1 MKHIFLLAGILS
13 VSFCSMAQGY
23 RSVAIKQ
30 VTIKSP
36 DGKIEAAI
44 LLDKGQQLFYNIKYA
59 GEEILQNSGLG
70 IVREDAD
77 FSKALRWV
85 SNSAQSV
92 VKDHYHILTA
102 KKTSIYYLA
111 NKKIITVANKDGEKM
126 NIVFQVSDDGVAFR
140 YEFPQTSADVKKIS
154 SEATSF
160 HFIEGT
166 KAWLQPKTE
175 AQSGWEHSNPSY
187 EAHYMMDIKTGTPAP
202 GKNGW
207 VYPAMFHYKNTW
219 MLLTEAALGRT
230 YCGTSLQQF
239 SENNEYKIN
248 FPEEAEKFTNGVL
261 FPQSTLPWQMPW
273 RIIALGSLRT
283 VVESTLG
290 TDLALPS
297 KKMDSGFIKP
307 GRASWSWIMSKDN
320 FIVYDEQKK
329 YIDYAADMHWEYC
342 LVDAAWDKKIGYE
355 KIKELADY
363 AATKKIGLILWYNSA
378 GDWNT
383 VKYTPKDKLLTH
395 ESRMQEFALI
405 SKMGIKGIKADFF
418 AGDGQSM
425 INYYQDIL
433 EDAAANHLL
442 VNFHGATLPRGWQR
456 TYPNLMTTEAVYGY
470 EMITFN
476 QKDAD
481 AAPAHMVMSAFARN
495 AFDPMDFT
503 PVSLYKIPKINRRTT
518 VAFEMA
524 TAVIFLSGIQHFVEG
539 PDGMAKMPDGVKRFM
554 QNIPAVWDD
563 IKFIDGYPGKFYAVA
578 RRAGKKWYVA
588 AINGDSIA
596 HEFSINSL
604 PFVKPITVGTSYY
617 TNGATNEIGAGDK
630 FLLYAKEK
638 KAIEIKP
645 NDGIVIVFEWGTNK
659 SYR

>member
-1 MKHIFLLAGILS
+1 MKHIFLLAGILFA
-13 VSFCSMAQGY
+13 SFCCTAQGNKA
-23 RSVAIKQ
+23 VAIKY
-30 VTIKSP
+30 VPIESP
-36 DGKIEAAI
+36 DGKIQVEV
-44 LLDKGQQLFYNIKYA
+44 LLDNNQQLFYNIKYA
-59 GEEILQNSGLG
+59 GETILQNSRLG

-77 FSKALRWV
+77 FSTAMQLLN
-85 SNSAQSV
+85 SSAQSLV
-92 VKDHYHILTA
+92 QDHYKMLTA
-102 KKTSIYYLA
+102 KKTTIDYLA
-111 NKKIITVANKDGEKM
+111 NKRVMRVANKEGFAM
-126 NIVFQVSDDGVAFR
+126 NIIFQVSNDGVAFR
-140 YEFPQTSADVKKIS
+140 YEFPQTSTETKQITQEV
-154 SEATSF
+154 TSF

-187 EAHYMMDIKTGTPAP
+187 EAHYMMYIKTGTPAP

-207 VYPAMFHYKNTW
+207 IYPAMFHYKNAW
-219 MLLTEAALGRT
+219 MLITEAALGKN
-230 YCGTSLQQF
+230 YCGTALQQF
-239 SENNEYKIN
+239 AENNEYKIN
-248 FPEEAEKFTNGVL
+248 FPQEAEKYTNGVL
-261 FPQSTLPWQMPW
+261 LPVSTLPWQLPW
-273 RIIALGSLRT
+273 RIIAIGSLKT
-283 VVESTLG
+283 IVESTLG
-290 TDLALPS
+290 TDLAFPA
-297 KKMDSGFIKP
+297 KKMDAGFIKP

-320 FIVYDEQKK
+320 FIIYDEQKK

-363 AATKKIGLILWYNSA
+363 AATKKVGLILWYNSA

-395 ESRMQEFALI
+395 ESRVQEFAVI

-433 EDAAANHLL
+433 DDAATNHLL

-481 AAPAHMVMSAFARN
+481 AAPAHMVMCAFARN

-503 PVSLYKIPKINRRTT
+503 PVSLYKIPKINRRTS

-539 PDGMAKMPDGVKRFM
+539 PEGMAKMPAAVKSYM
-554 QNIPAVWDD
+554 QDVPVVWDEV
-563 IKFIDGYPGKFYAVA
+563 KFIDGYPGKFYAVA

-588 AINGDSIA
+588 AINADSV
-596 HEFSINSL
+596 EQKINISQL
-604 PFVKPITVGTSYY
+604 PFIRSMKTATLFS
-617 TNGATNEIGAGDK
+617 TNVNDEIESGSLKAAK
-630 FLLYAKEK
+630 F
-638 KAIEIKP
+638 ISIKP
-645 NDGIVIVFEWGTNK
+645 NDGFVIVCE
-659 SYR
+659 